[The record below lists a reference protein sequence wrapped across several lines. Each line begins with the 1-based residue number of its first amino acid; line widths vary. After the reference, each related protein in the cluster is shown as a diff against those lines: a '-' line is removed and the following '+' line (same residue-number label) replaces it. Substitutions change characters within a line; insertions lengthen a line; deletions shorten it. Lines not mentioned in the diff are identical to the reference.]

1 MISIKQTL
9 IGKSSN
15 IVTIGYIISK
25 LNLLNVRMIIFLL
38 YQMIGF
44 LIVPFMESVMLK
56 IYLTIHNLSTS

>member
-38 YQMIGF
+38 YQMVGF

>member
-38 YQMIGF
+38 YQMIDF
-44 LIVPFMESVMLK
+44 PIVPFMESVMLK

>member
-44 LIVPFMESVMLK
+44 PIVLFMESVMLK